1 MAKPVVFIGSMT
13 QNGVLATLYNMIISQ
28 EVFSDNIS
36 IKGTLAED
44 FRIDGTLYGDT
55 KLFTSTDI
63 GTIYDFPNSSK
74 NLLSKTQPTEP
85 KVQAVKVDTF
95 KQTAVTVDGV
105 KLKQAFMSAD
115 IYGAFVGVIV
125 NWLRDSMRVLNMTL
139 INAFIGTLITEAQ
152 NAEIDVDFDKY
163 GATTGI
169 NVRDLRSYE
178 AEIIGEEIANLM
190 VDLEDATRDYNDY
203 GFLRSYDLSDFRV
216 IWNKSWANR
225 IKHISLP
232 KIFHKDDV
240 MGKALEGKTINSRY
254 FGDVLTVAGTAD
266 GLTTRTLI
274 DTVIADK
281 QYFPGDILPSTTAYG
296 AYEAY
301 TADDKV
307 ICKIVHKRAIPFM
320 SALVMQ
326 TEFFNPKDLDRN
338 HYLTWGYSTPTYL
351 ANYPVITLKDVTV

>member
-1 MAKPVVFIGSMT
+1 MAKPMNFTGSLT
-13 QNGVLATLYNMIISQ
+13 QNTVLATLYNMIIGQ

-36 IKGTLAED
+36 IKGTLAEE
-44 FRIDGTLYGDT
+44 FRVDGTLYGDT
-55 KLFTSTDI
+55 KIYTATDV
-63 GTIYDFPNSSK
+63 GTIYDFPDTTK
-74 NLLSKTQPTEP
+74 TLLSKTQPAEP
-85 KVQAVKVDTF
+85 KVQAVKIDTF
-95 KQTAVTVDGV
+95 KQTAITVDGV

-139 INAFIGTLITEAQ
+139 INSFIGTLITAAE
-152 NAEIDVDFDKY
+152 NAEIDVDFTKY

-178 AEIIGEEIANLM
+178 AEIIGEEIANVM

-203 GFLRSYDLSDFRV
+203 GFLRSYDVSDFRV
-216 IWNKSWANR
+216 IWNKAWANR

-232 KIFHKDDV
+232 KIFHKEDV

-254 FGDVLTVAGTAD
+254 FGDILTTAGTAD
-266 GLTTRTLI
+266 GLTVRTLV
-274 DTVIADK
+274 DKVIAGK
-281 QYFPGDILPSTTAYG
+281 QYFPGDLLPANTAYAKDT
-296 AYEAY
+296 AYKAN
-301 TADDKV
+301 DKL
-307 ICKIVHKRAIPFM
+307 ICKIVHKRSIPFM
-320 SALVMQ
+320 SAIVVQ

-338 HYLTWGYSTPTYL
+338 NYLTWGYSEPTYL